1 MNFVRVKEKSNNY
14 TVAFFLYATL
24 IVDLIRKIGWGNVH
38 VVRDVI
44 YILVF
49 LFIICSVYRL
59 RNLVAAMFVALG
71 VSCIYIVSFLINSSY
86 PELYLTSWTLFIMR
100 LWPAYIIGRYLKD
113 WDSVLNAVRHLI
125 WIAFIYSILIIIS
138 PEVTKASYI
147 TVASNLIYVVL
158 LATYS
163 SVKQGKWFSL
173 LLCVV
178 CWLPMLLYGSRTMLF
193 GILGVFFLSFLL
205 SLKRMSFGKQL
216 VVMTLL
222 IVCVIIIAIN
232 FDTLFKW
239 LYDVFPTSR
248 TLQYLVAGDIFDDSN
263 RFVYYDRIKNSLSL
277 YPFKVYGFL
286 GDRIYYA
293 EQSVDILSAGEIESM
308 YSHNVPLE
316 LCMNFGLLPGVFL
329 NLYFMYKIVR
339 CFGMLSKGNGG
350 AFQIVFV
357 IFLGV
362 TLVNMIV
369 SVSYLNEYSI
379 WLIIGLV
386 FHILGRHNTKEFCQL
401 KC

>member
-86 PELYLTSWTLFIMR
+86 PELYLTSWTLFIIR
-100 LWPAYIIGRYLKD
+100 IWPAYIIGRYLND

-222 IVCVIIIAIN
+222 NVCVIIIAIY
-232 FDTLFKW
+232 FDTLFIW

-263 RFVYYDRIKNSLSL
+263 RFVYYDRIKNSLCF

-293 EQSVDILSAGEIESM
+293 VQSVDILSAGEIESM
-308 YSHNVPLE
+308 FSHNVPL
-316 LCMNFGLLPGVFL
+316 
-329 NLYFMYKIVR
+329 
-339 CFGMLSKGNGG
+339 
-350 AFQIVFV
+350 
-357 IFLGV
+357 
-362 TLVNMIV
+362 
-369 SVSYLNEYSI
+369 
-379 WLIIGLV
+379 
-386 FHILGRHNTKEFCQL
+386 
-401 KC
+401 

>member
-1 MNFVRVKEKSNNY
+1 MMNFVRVKEKSNNY

-222 IVCVIIIAIN
+222 IACVIIIAIN

-286 GDRIYYA
+286 GDRIYY
-293 EQSVDILSAGEIESM
+293 
-308 YSHNVPLE
+308 
-316 LCMNFGLLPGVFL
+316 
-329 NLYFMYKIVR
+329 
-339 CFGMLSKGNGG
+339 
-350 AFQIVFV
+350 
-357 IFLGV
+357 
-362 TLVNMIV
+362 
-369 SVSYLNEYSI
+369 
-379 WLIIGLV
+379 
-386 FHILGRHNTKEFCQL
+386 
-401 KC
+401 

>member
-1 MNFVRVKEKSNNY
+1 M
-14 TVAFFLYATL
+14 YATL

-163 SVKQGKWFSL
+163 SVKQGY
-173 LLCVV
+173 LCYYMEVGQ
-178 CWLPMLLYGSRTMLF
+178 C
-193 GILGVFFLSFLL
+193 
-205 SLKRMSFGKQL
+205 
-216 VVMTLL
+216 
-222 IVCVIIIAIN
+222 
-232 FDTLFKW
+232 
-239 LYDVFPTSR
+239 
-248 TLQYLVAGDIFDDSN
+248 YL
-263 RFVYYDRIKNSLSL
+263 
-277 YPFKVYGFL
+277 
-286 GDRIYYA
+286 
-293 EQSVDILSAGEIESM
+293 
-308 YSHNVPLE
+308 
-316 LCMNFGLLPGVFL
+316 
-329 NLYFMYKIVR
+329 
-339 CFGMLSKGNGG
+339 
-350 AFQIVFV
+350 
-357 IFLGV
+357 
-362 TLVNMIV
+362 
-369 SVSYLNEYSI
+369 EY
-379 WLIIGLV
+379 
-386 FHILGRHNTKEFCQL
+386 
-401 KC
+401 